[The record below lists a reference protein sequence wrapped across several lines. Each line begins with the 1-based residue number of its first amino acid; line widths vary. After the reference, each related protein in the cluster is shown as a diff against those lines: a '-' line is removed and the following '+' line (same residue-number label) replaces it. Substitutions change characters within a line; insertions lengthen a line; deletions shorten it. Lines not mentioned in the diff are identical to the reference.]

1 MIRFKRALI
10 FYKSNLMNHQTQLLS
25 SVSDSFKSLP
35 LTWVTDATFYSQ
47 KQQRQQWILVKFKN
61 IYI

>member
-1 MIRFKRALI
+1 
-10 FYKSNLMNHQTQLLS
+10 MNHQTQLLS